1 MMIIKVKK
9 GLRNNVIGGLL
20 LGSSTAVITP
30 AQASQRYSRDSNL
43 PTPRQENREHE
54 TIGLTLEE

>member
-9 GLRNNVIGGLL
+9 SLRNNTIGSLL

-30 AQASQRYSRDSNL
+30 IQASQRALSL
-43 PTPRQENREHE
+43 AEKEILEMQENRK
-54 TIGLTLEE
+54 